1 MPNLHRKGKVIT
13 EPSEVPE
20 SRVRGTQRFHQFRQL
35 ESGNR
40 RLRAIGAE
48 GTQHNLRKNLNEIS
62 ESLGQRAKAREVR
75 RLRVR
80 IILKSSPLSYSN
92 LADFGIGT
100 GGFPTP
106 TAFRSAAL
114 WIYDNS
120 FLT

>member
-1 MPNLHRKGKVIT
+1 MQNLHRKGKVIT

-40 RLRAIGAE
+40 RLHAPALS
-48 GTQHNLRKNLNEIS
+48 GTHNLRKTSTKSRSLSGNE
-62 ESLGQRAKAREVR
+62 KAREVR

-80 IILKSSPLSYSN
+80 IIRKSSHLSLFKLSVFA
-92 LADFGIGT
+92 LCHGRIS
-100 GGFPTP
+100 TP

-114 WIYDNS
+114 WVYDNS

>member
-1 MPNLHRKGKVIT
+1 MPNLHREGKVIT

-20 SRVRGTQRFHQFRQL
+20 SCVRATQRFHQFRQL

-48 GTQHNLRKNLNEIS
+48 GTHNLRKNLNEIS

-120 FLT
+120 LLT